1 MTIIGRTIHIDTKGN
16 GDILDITGQVARE
29 IGDSTINSGL
39 ATIFIT
45 GSTAGITT
53 IEYEGGVLNDYKNMW
68 ERNVPSNITYQ
79 HDQRWGDGN
88 GYSHVRA
95 SIQGPSLVVPFAN
108 KKMML
113 GTWQQIVVI
122 DFDNRA
128 RSREIVLQ
136 LLGE

>member
-1 MTIIGRTIHIDTKGN
+1 MTVINKTIRINTRGN
-16 GDILDITGQVARE
+16 CDMIDITGHIAKE
-29 IGDSTINSGL
+29 LNNSDIDSGM

-53 IEYEGGVLNDYKNMW
+53 IEYEGGVLSDYKDMW
-68 ERNVPSNITYQ
+68 NRNVPSNIAYQ

-95 SIQGPSLVVPFAN
+95 SLQGPSLVVPFAK

-113 GTWQQIVVI
+113 GTWQQIVVV